1 MYTTIISVSNAVER
15 DRMVRSIT
23 RNLTADPITSVVVD
37 VEPPNIIRAYHKTKS
52 VPILIGTYIVVI
64 IPINVPVEAL
74 LTIKGDTYYFLDNTI
89 THLMDIVKRLQDLN
103 RKKYKKGDLNASTRK
118 ISEQLDRLLCGT
130 NEEH

>member
-37 VEPPNIIRAYHKTKS
+37 VEPPNTIRAYHKTKS
-52 VPILIGTYIVVI
+52 VPILIGTYTVVI

-118 ISEQLDRLLCGT
+118 IGEQLDRLLCGA